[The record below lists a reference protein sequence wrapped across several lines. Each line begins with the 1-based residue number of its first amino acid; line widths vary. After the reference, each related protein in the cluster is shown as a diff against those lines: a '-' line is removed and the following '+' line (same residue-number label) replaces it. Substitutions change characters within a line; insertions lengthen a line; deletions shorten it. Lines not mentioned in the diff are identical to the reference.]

1 MKTFKIFLRNVFLP
15 YFIFLSQKD
24 YKIKAIDVTMT
35 RIRVMDVILFELE
48 KTSWGRVLCKSL
60 GGGGGGGAAGTMKTL
75 TLY

>member
-1 MKTFKIFLRNVFLP
+1 
-15 YFIFLSQKD
+15 
-24 YKIKAIDVTMT
+24 
-35 RIRVMDVILFELE
+35 MDVILSELE